1 MGQTPADQQAE
12 SLPDG
17 DAAAHPGPPTGHGL
31 PTAAS
36 GTDPLTRLENIDD
49 VPLAEQV
56 ALFDAVHAH
65 LSARLTS
72 AES

>member
-12 SLPDG
+12 RLPDG
-17 DAAAHPGPPTGHGL
+17 DVPAAPERPGGHDS
-31 PTAAS
+31 PAEPS
-36 GTDPLTRLENIDD
+36 GTDPLARLESIDD
-49 VPLAEQV
+49 VPLADQV
-56 ALFDAVHAH
+56 AVFDAVHAH

>member
-1 MGQTPADQQAE
+1 MGETPAGQE
-12 SLPDG
+12 
-17 DAAAHPGPPTGHGL
+17 
-31 PTAAS
+31 
-36 GTDPLTRLENIDD
+36 TDPLARLEDIEN

-56 ALFDAVHAH
+56 AVFDAIHAH

>member
-1 MGQTPADQQAE
+1 MGQQPADQHAE

-17 DAAAHPGPPTGHGL
+17 DLPTG
-31 PTAAS
+31 PDAE
-36 GTDPLTRLENIDD
+36 TDPLARLEDIED

-56 ALFDAVHAH
+56 AVFDAIHAQ